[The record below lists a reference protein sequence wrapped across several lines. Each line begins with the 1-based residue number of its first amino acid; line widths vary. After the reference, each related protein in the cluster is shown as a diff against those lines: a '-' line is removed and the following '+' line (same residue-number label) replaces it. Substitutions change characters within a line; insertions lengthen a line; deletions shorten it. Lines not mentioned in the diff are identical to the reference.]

1 MITKTLIPAR
11 GGSKTIPRK
20 NITEING
27 KPLIYYAIKAS
38 LDSDVDETWVSTDD
52 DEIAEVSQKFGAS
65 VIKRPKEICDDIT
78 MPDSALIHFSETHD
92 FDNLVFIQPT
102 SPLLDCKYINAGI
115 EMIGEYDSVFS
126 ANRLQ
131 SRVYNAKLEPLN
143 HDPKKLIKTQDLEPC
158 FEENSCI
165 YIFSGE
171 SFLNNKKN
179 RIGKRPVIFEQ
190 DVNSIEVID
199 IDTPEDWNHAERV
212 LMMNLAHE

>member
-52 DEIAEVSQKFGAS
+52 DEIAEVSEKFGAS
-65 VIKRPKEICDDIT
+65 VIKRPKEICDDII

-126 ANRLQ
+126 AYKEHWIPRWTLDREPDDWNIK
-131 SRVYNAKLEPLN
+131 SRPMRQEKEEKWVENGAVYITKR
-143 HDPKKLIKTQDLEPC
+143 QDLLKTGLR
-158 FEENSCI
+158 
-165 YIFSGE
+165 YSGNIGILE
-171 SFLNNKKN
+171 MPIGRSF
-179 RIGKRPVIFEQ
+179 Q
-190 DVNSIEVID
+190 
-199 IDTPEDWNHAERV
+199 IDTYEDLELIEKLV
-212 LMMNLAHE
+212 V

>member
-20 NITEING
+20 NIIEING

-52 DEIAEVSQKFGAS
+52 DEIAYVSEKFGAS

-102 SPLLDCKYINAGI
+102 SPLLDSNYINDGI
-115 EMIGEYDSVFS
+115 RMIDEYDSVFS
-126 ANRLQ
+126 AYKEHWYPRWTLDNEPDKWNPKERPRRQDCPTMYVENGAFYITTRKQLL
-131 SRVYNAKLEPLN
+131 SSKLRYGGKVGIVEMPYSKSFQLDV
-143 HDPKKLIKTQDLEPC
+143 HDDMIILEKLL
-158 FEENSCI
+158 S
-165 YIFSGE
+165 
-171 SFLNNKKN
+171 
-179 RIGKRPVIFEQ
+179 
-190 DVNSIEVID
+190 
-199 IDTPEDWNHAERV
+199 
-212 LMMNLAHE
+212 